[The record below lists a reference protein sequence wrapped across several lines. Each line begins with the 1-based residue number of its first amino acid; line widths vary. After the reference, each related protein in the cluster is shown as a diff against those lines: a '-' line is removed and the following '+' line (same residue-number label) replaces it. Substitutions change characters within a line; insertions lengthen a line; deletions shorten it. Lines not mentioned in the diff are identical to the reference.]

1 MELTQTILT
10 PTKMTNYTIT
20 QKANYIVNMI
30 KSVNK
35 SLEYAVDTAAWYSM
49 TNSEQSQI
57 ENEIKK
63 LWNK

>member
-1 MELTQTILT
+1 
-10 PTKMTNYTIT
+10 MTNSAIT

-35 SLEYAVDTAAWYSM
+35 SLEYAVETAAWYSM
-49 TNSEQSQI
+49 TNQEQFEI
-57 ENEIKK
+57 ESEIKK

>member
-10 PTKMTNYTIT
+10 PTKMTNSAIT

-35 SLEYAVDTAAWYSM
+35 SLEYAVETAAWYSM
-49 TNSEQSQI
+49 TNQEQFEI
-57 ENEIKK
+57 ESEIKK